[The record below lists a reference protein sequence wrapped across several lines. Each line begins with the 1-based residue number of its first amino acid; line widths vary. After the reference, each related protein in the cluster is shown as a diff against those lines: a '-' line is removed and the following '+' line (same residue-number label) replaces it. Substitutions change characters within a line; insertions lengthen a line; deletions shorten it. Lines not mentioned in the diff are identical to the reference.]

1 MHRCII
7 ICTQNLKMSNRTNNQ
22 MMQIR
27 HHGRFIIMVMLIK
40 LIDILIKPIDIMTM
54 LVVIP
59 LFLYFLNE
67 SIIAIKF
74 NSQ

>member
-1 MHRCII
+1 
-7 ICTQNLKMSNRTNNQ
+7 MSHRTNNQ

-40 LIDILIKPIDIMTM
+40 LMDILIKPIDIMTM

-67 SIIAIKF
+67 SIIVIKF